1 MKKSTDELQKEL
13 SSVPNLTRFLAANQE
28 QFVDESFVE
37 MLSTL
42 LDRSGMSKSTL
53 ARRALTSEV
62 YLYQILSGG
71 RMPSRDRTIC
81 LCLGLGL
88 SATLEQTQELLKRSG
103 MAQLYA
109 RNRRDAVVIYG
120 LIHHMELGEVNDR
133 LYEEN
138 EATLC

>member
-13 SSVPNLTRFLAANQE
+13 SSIPNLTRFLTANQE

-37 MLSTL
+37 MLTSL
-42 LDRSGMSKSTL
+42 LERSGMSKSTL

-71 RMPSRDRTIC
+71 RMHSRDRTIC
-81 LCLGLGL
+81 LCLGL
-88 SATLEQTQELLKRSG
+88 SATLDQTQELLKRSG

-109 RNRRDAVVIYG
+109 RNRRDAVVMYG
-120 LIHHMELGEVNDR
+120 LMHHMELGEVNDR
-133 LYEEN
+133 LFEEN

>member
-1 MKKSTDELQKEL
+1 MQKEL
-13 SSVPNLTRFLAANQE
+13 GSVPNLTRFLAVNQE
-28 QFVDESFVE
+28 HFVDQSFLE
-37 MLSTL
+37 MLTAL
-42 LDRSGMSKSTL
+42 VDRSGMSKSTL

-81 LCLGLGL
+81 LCFGL

-109 RNRRDAVVIYG
+109 RNRRDAVVMYG

>member
-42 LDRSGMSKSTL
+42 LERSGMSKSTL

-81 LCLGLGL
+81 LCLGL
-88 SATLEQTQELLKRSG
+88 SATLDQTQELLKRSG

-120 LIHHMELGEVNDR
+120 LIHHMELREVNDR